1 MKKEKLNKVKEFI
14 KKQKELYENVI
25 IEIAEKNEI
34 NKKAF
39 TRDITNRIIDF
50 IYNYENGVLEKVN
63 KAVILSCNMAT
74 VKEDEDYINI
84 EYSTRANDLNL
95 RDIYLKRLNKLIEKN
110 NLEIIWRQ
118 ELKGVSQKIDNELI
132 NLCNRAYKNLYGKD
146 LEKMIRQAV
155 VEGGFFKDKIKD
167 LEYVCLGPDTED
179 VHSPNERLSIS
190 SLKRTWKVLE
200 EILKIY

>member
-1 MKKEKLNKVKEFI
+1 MISEEILE
-14 KKQKELYENVI
+14 YHYG
-25 IEIAEKNEI
+25 EIAEKNEI

-110 NLEIIWRQ
+110 NLEIIWSQ
-118 ELKGVSQKIDNELI
+118 ELKGVSQEIDNELI

>member
-1 MKKEKLNKVKEFI
+1 
-14 KKQKELYENVI
+14 
-25 IEIAEKNEI
+25 
-34 NKKAF
+34 
-39 TRDITNRIIDF
+39 
-50 IYNYENGVLEKVN
+50 
-63 KAVILSCNMAT
+63 MAT

-110 NLEIIWRQ
+110 NLEIIWSQ
-118 ELKGVSQKIDNELI
+118 ELKGVSQEIDNELI